1 MAMTALGESFLF
13 GLANSVHCACMC
25 GPLAMACGSR
35 ALPTCAYQGGRL
47 VSYATTGALL
57 GGIGSLLGSH
67 ALLGTP
73 APWVAMVLGASLL
86 LFALTGERGAL
97 KLPWLGPLLH
107 GIAGWSARQGP
118 VRRGAALGLLTPL
131 LPCGL
136 LWAACAAAAIAGS
149 AKDGALVMAAF
160 ALGGLPLLVLVQGP
174 LGGLLRRLPAS
185 RLDLVRRGAM
195 VLCAGLL
202 LWRAVL
208 GLHGSCCH

>member
-1 MAMTALGESFLF
+1 MTAFGESFLF

-35 ALPTCAYQGGRL
+35 ASATLAYQGGRF
-47 VSYATTGALL
+47 VSYAATGALL
-57 GGIGSLLGSH
+57 GGIGSLLGSRS
-67 ALLGTP
+67 LLGAP
-73 APWVAMVLGASLL
+73 APWVILVLGGALL

-107 GIAGWSARQGP
+107 RIAGWSARQGP
-118 VRRGAALGLLTPL
+118 IRRGAALGLLTPL

-149 AKDGALVMAAF
+149 TQDGSLVMAAF

-174 LGGLLRRLPAS
+174 LGGLVRRLSAA
-185 RLDLVRRGAM
+185 RLDLVRRAAM
-195 VLCAGLL
+195 TLCACLL
-202 LWRAVL
+202 LWRGVL
-208 GLHGSCCH
+208 ALQGSCCH